1 MNTETSNQTDPNN
14 VEKSTASHMGAE
26 EEQAPQSKRST
37 GPLRALA
44 DLIKPEEEQ
53 TKPHE
58 NEKDEYDPLDEITPG

>member
-14 VEKSTASHMGAE
+14 AEKSTASHMGAE
-26 EEQAPQSKRST
+26 EEQATPAKRST

-58 NEKDEYDPLDEITPG
+58 DENGDYDPLDEITPG